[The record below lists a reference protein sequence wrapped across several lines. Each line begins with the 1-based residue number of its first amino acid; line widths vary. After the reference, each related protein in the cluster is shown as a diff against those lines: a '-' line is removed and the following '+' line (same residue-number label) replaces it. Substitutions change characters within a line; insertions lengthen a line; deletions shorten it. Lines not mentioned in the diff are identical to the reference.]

1 MCGILG
7 ELSFNSKLSDKD
19 SFLQLLNLSKDR
31 GPDSE
36 GYYTNNKNLQ
46 LGFNRLR
53 VLDMTTMGDQPIL
66 SNKGRFIMI
75 YNGEVYNY
83 LDIRE
88 KLEFNGVKIES
99 TGDAAVIVNAFEVF
113 GVDKTVDML
122 DGMFSIGLYDNQNKK
137 LSLIRDFA
145 GIKPLYYGLNN
156 DIIVFSSQYDQ
167 IAKHKT
173 FCANQIDPEVLKLY
187 LNQHFI
193 PAPLGLLKNTY
204 QVVLSLVTPNYIF

>member
-53 VLDMTTMGDQPIL
+53 VLDMTTRGDQPIL

-88 KLEFNGVKIES
+88 KLELNGVKIES

-122 DGMFSIGLYDNQNKK
+122 DGMFSIGVNDN
-137 LSLIRDFA
+137 L
-145 GIKPLYYGLNN
+145 
-156 DIIVFSSQYDQ
+156 
-167 IAKHKT
+167 
-173 FCANQIDPEVLKLY
+173 
-187 LNQHFI
+187 
-193 PAPLGLLKNTY
+193 
-204 QVVLSLVTPNYIF
+204 